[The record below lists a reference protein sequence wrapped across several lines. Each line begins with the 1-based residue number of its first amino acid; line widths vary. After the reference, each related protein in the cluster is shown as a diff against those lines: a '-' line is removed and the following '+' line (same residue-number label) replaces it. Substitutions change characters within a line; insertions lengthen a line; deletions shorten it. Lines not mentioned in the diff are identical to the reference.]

1 MSGMDEE
8 LDRLNDLLD
17 QIPVE
22 REGMRLVEFDGY
34 VAALIVCPEM
44 ILPSE
49 WLPPVWGGDGVFEH
63 IGEAEDIVGA
73 VMGHYNRVAQA
84 LAEDP
89 ETYAPVLQVDPNGDD
104 VVWAPWIDGFER
116 AMRLRARAWEQ
127 IVLSDDEE
135 AAASLNLILAMN
147 EFSRGRSE
155 LSEEAIA
162 DLTLRAPTLIPDFVR
177 NLNVWTKSRWSAGR
191 GPGGSV
197 HGTGFGTDD
206 APNFGRKVGRN
217 DPCPC
222 GSGRKYKHCCAN

>member
-1 MSGMDEE
+1 MSDMDEE
-8 LDRLNDLLD
+8 LDRLNDLLN

-22 REGMRLVEFDGY
+22 REGMTIVEFDGY

-49 WLPPVWGGDGVFEH
+49 WLPPVWGGDGVFED
-63 IGEAEDIVGA
+63 IAETEDIVGA
-73 VMGHYNRVAQA
+73 VMGHFNRVAQA

-116 AMRLRARAWEQ
+116 AMRLRAGAWEE

-135 AAASLNLILAMN
+135 AAASLNLILVMN
-147 EFSRGRSE
+147 DFSHGQSE

-162 DLTLRAPTLIPDFVR
+162 ELHRKAPALIPDFVR
-177 NLNVWTKSRWSAGR
+177 NLNGWTKSRWSAGQ

-197 HGTGFGTDD
+197 HGAGFGADD
-206 APNFGRKVGRN
+206 APNFGRKSW
-217 DPCPC
+217 P
-222 GSGRKYKHCCAN
+222 